1 MTTNLQRVF
10 FWSPVGKTS
19 LSILMRSHAL
29 RRRTRT
35 SPKAVI
41 GVRTP
46 PRFPKGG
53 KLSFSSTRA
62 KTASETKTEVNS
74 QLTFPKVCQP
84 NDHSLAVIKY
94 GPSPFPLKV
103 VRTETVRPWESGVDV
118 VILVISRDLASNCLY
133 QGTTN
138 QLNGTVHPSNHL
150 LVSWALSWLRQ
161 KLGYY
166 STNLSA

>member
-1 MTTNLQRVF
+1 M
-10 FWSPVGKTS
+10 
-19 LSILMRSHAL
+19 LMRSHAL

-53 KLSFSSTRA
+53 KLSLSSTRA
-62 KTASETKTEVNS
+62 KAASETKTEGNG
-74 QLTFPKVCQP
+74 QLAFAKVCQP

-94 GPSPFPLKV
+94 APSPLPLKV

-118 VILVISRDLASNCLY
+118 VILVILRDLASSCLY
-133 QGTTN
+133 KGTAR
-138 QLNGTVHPSNHL
+138 QLNSTVHQLNYL
-150 LVSWALSWLRQ
+150 LVGWALSWLRQ
-161 KLGYY
+161 KLACY
-166 STNLSA
+166 SKGLSAWRISVQRQE